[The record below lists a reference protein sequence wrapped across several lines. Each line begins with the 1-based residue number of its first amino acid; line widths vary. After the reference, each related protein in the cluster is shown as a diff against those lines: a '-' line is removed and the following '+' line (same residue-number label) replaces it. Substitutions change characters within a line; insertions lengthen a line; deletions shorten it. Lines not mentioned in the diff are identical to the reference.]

1 MRRLLSSILSL
12 TLVAASSAAAPQS
25 TSAQAGQ
32 GQTATISTP
41 APTVKGDLGAKLN
54 ELLTRYTP
62 YGFSGAALIAK
73 NGEVVLHQAY
83 GLANRSSSVANTLD
97 TVFEIGS
104 LTKTFTAAAILQLEM
119 QGKLGVNDAIG
130 KYLDGLP
137 PDKAVITIYHL
148 LSHTSGLVRDTGG
161 PAITPNVSR
170 DELIQRALGAPLQSA
185 PGQKY
190 SYSNLGFTVLAAI
203 VEKASGQTWQNY
215 LKERLFKPAGLTRTV
230 FWDPSMANDPRIAVG
245 YRGPSLDLLE
255 TDPPETVSWS
265 RGLGATGILSTAGDL
280 YRWWL
285 ALQKD
290 GILLEAARKKMFT
303 APTVGDEPYGWHIEK
318 TGSGPARIH
327 KGGVVQAFEAQF
339 AHYPEAG
346 VVMIFAMNKNISMR
360 APLWQVIEQVVFG
373 KDYTLPPLI
382 TASDVAPQ
390 KYVGEYELPSGAR
403 FRAWV
408 DQNRLMLG
416 AIGQDAVNLLVY
428 PGNRDPQLHRDTNA
442 MTEKV
447 IEALKK
453 GELAGLKEVPDPAPV
468 QRFWQGAK
476 ERFGAVKSY
485 HILGTMPRSPGV
497 VQTYARIEFENAT
510 EVIRFSWSAG
520 KLGPMGGGIPLPA
533 ITSFIPQSETSFTAF
548 DYRTS
553 QIVRI
558 AFDKDVG
565 GNISSLRVLSKDGQ
579 GETTAKK
586 TK

>member
-12 TLVAASSAAAPQS
+12 TLVTASSSAAPQS
-25 TSAQAGQ
+25 TSAQAGR
-32 GQTATISTP
+32 GQTTTISAP
-41 APTVKGDLGAKLN
+41 ATVKGDLGTKLD

-73 NGEVVLHQAY
+73 NDEIVLHKAY
-83 GLANRSSSVANTLD
+83 GLANRTSGAANTLD
-97 TVFEIGS
+97 TSFEIGS

-119 QGKLGVNDAIG
+119 RGKLSVNDAIG
-130 KYLDGLP
+130 KYLDSLP
-137 PDKAVITIYHL
+137 PDKGAITIYHL
-148 LSHTSGLVRDTGG
+148 LSHTSGLVRDTGN
-161 PAITPNVSR
+161 PEIPPNASR
-170 DELIQRALGAPLQSA
+170 DELLQRSLSAPLQSV

-203 VEKASGQTWQNY
+203 VEKASDQTWQNY
-215 LKERLFKPAGLTRTV
+215 LRERLFKPAGLTRTV
-230 FWDPSMANDPRIAVG
+230 FWEPSMAGDARIAVG
-245 YRGPSLDLLE
+245 YRGPSVDLLE
-255 TDPPETVSWS
+255 TDQPETIAWS
-265 RGLGATGILSTAGDL
+265 RGMGATGILSTAGDL

-290 GILLEAARKKMFT
+290 GILSEAARKKMFT

-318 TGSGPARIH
+318 AASGPARIH
-327 KGGVVQAFEAQF
+327 KGGVVSAFEAQF

-373 KDYTLPPLI
+373 KEYMLPPVI
-382 TASDVAPQ
+382 VASNVALP
-390 KYVGEYELPSGAR
+390 KYAGEYELPSGGQ

-408 DQNRLMLG
+408 EQNHLMLG
-416 AIGQDAVNLLVY
+416 AIGQDAVNLIVY

-442 MTEKV
+442 TTEKV

-453 GELAGLKEVPDPAPV
+453 GELAGLKEVPDPSPV
-468 QRFWQGAK
+468 QRFWQSAK

-485 HILGTMPRSPGV
+485 HVLGTMPRSPGV

-510 EVIRFSWSAG
+510 EVIRFSWSG
-520 KLGPMGGGIPLPA
+520 GRLGPMGGGIPLPA
-533 ITSFIPQSETSFTAF
+533 MTSFIPQSETTFAAF

-553 QIVRI
+553 QIVRL
-558 AFDKDVG
+558 AFDKDAS
-565 GNISSLRVLSKDGQ
+565 GNISGLRVLSIDGQ
-579 GETTAKK
+579 GNVVAKK